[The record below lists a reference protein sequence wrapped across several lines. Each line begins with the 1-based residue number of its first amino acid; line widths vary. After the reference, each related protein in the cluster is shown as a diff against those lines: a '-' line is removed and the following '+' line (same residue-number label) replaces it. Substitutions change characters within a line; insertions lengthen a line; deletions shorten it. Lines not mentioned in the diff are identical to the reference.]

1 MYLTPFSFWKLKC
14 LKQPS
19 ETDVDVEIVELAV
32 GPPPTRRFHR
42 NSKTIFVAK
51 VRWRFAVT
59 ASATAATAA
68 AATATAAA
76 VSATAA
82 VEFFIIRILSNLK
95 VVSLLKGSIL
105 QNL

>member
-68 AATATAAA
+68 AAAAA